1 MSNKENTRY
10 IYIRS
15 TKERIPCTQEE
26 FNNYYHDINI
36 FRIRQQ
42 RHGMCVCP
50 ASKRLDCDMD
60 CATCPFRR
68 AGAFLSLNKI
78 VEDEEGNEI
87 EWGDLFEDP
96 SARFDE
102 VCAEV
107 SELQEMLGRL
117 SNLMPEA
124 IQIGELRLQ
133 GRSDLEIA
141 RQIGIPNTTFL
152 SRIKKIKETLKKE
165 FPKFF

>member
-26 FNNYYHDINI
+26 FDNYYHEIDLY
-36 FRIRQQ
+36 RQRQQ
-42 RHGMCVCP
+42 YRGMCVCP

-68 AGAFLSLNKI
+68 AGAFLSLNKT
-78 VEDEEGNEI
+78 VEDEDGNEI
-87 EWGDLFEDP
+87 EWGDLMEDS

-102 VCAEV
+102 TYAEV
-107 SELQEMLGRL
+107 EELQEMLGRL
-117 SNLMPEA
+117 SHLMPEA

-133 GRSDLEIA
+133 GCSDLEIA
-141 RQIGIPNTTFL
+141 RRIGIPNTTFL
-152 SRIKKIKETLKKE
+152 SRIKKVKETLKKE